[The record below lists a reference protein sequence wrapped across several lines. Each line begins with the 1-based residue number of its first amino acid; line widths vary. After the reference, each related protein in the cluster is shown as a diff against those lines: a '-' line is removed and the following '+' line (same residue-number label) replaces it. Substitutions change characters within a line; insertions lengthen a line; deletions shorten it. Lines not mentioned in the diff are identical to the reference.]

1 MFFILS
7 QYHQVPVGAR
17 KSRLLCKEYV
27 KIVSGPLPKRR
38 ITSIILDMKRYL
50 SGANLRRAFGPLTLT
65 LALLIFFG
73 VHPVISALT
82 PEEMSVVAAT
92 VADDDPDAMILE
104 FDLESSRGGGI
115 VSVET
120 SRGTEYYVGLE
131 PPEIIERERGG
142 RGKARIGDRVAE
154 ERDTMDLSTAYGT
167 VLAYLAGDERYS
179 RIAPETFSSIEY
191 EIEFGRLIVEVV
203 FEGAFGELDV
213 YMDPVTGEILESEW
227 DD

>member
-1 MFFILS
+1 MPPS
-7 QYHQVPVGAR
+7 G
-17 KSRLLCKEYV
+17 LLCKEYV
-27 KIVSGPLPKRR
+27 KIVPRALPKHR
-38 ITSIILDMKRYL
+38 ITSIIQTMKRYL
-50 SGANLRRAFGPLTLT
+50 FGANPRRAFGPLTL
-65 LALLIFFG
+65 ALLLSF
-73 VHPVISALT
+73 VVYPAISALT
-82 PEEMSVVAAT
+82 PEEMSMVAAT

-120 SRGTEYYVGLE
+120 SRGTEYYVGLD
-131 PPEIIERERGG
+131 PTEILERERGG
-142 RGKARIGDRVAE
+142 RGKARIADRVAE
-154 ERDTMDLSTAYGT
+154 ERDTMELSTAYGA

-179 RIAPETFSSIEY
+179 RIAPEHFSSIEY

>member
-1 MFFILS
+1 
-7 QYHQVPVGAR
+7 
-17 KSRLLCKEYV
+17 
-27 KIVSGPLPKRR
+27 
-38 ITSIILDMKRYL
+38 MKRYL
-50 SGANLRRAFGPLTLT
+50 FGGNPRRAFGPLTLN

-73 VHPVISALT
+73 VHPAIAALT

-104 FDLESSRGGGI
+104 FDLESARGGGI

-120 SRGTEYYVGLE
+120 SQGTEYYVGLD
-131 PPEIIERERGG
+131 PTEILERERGG
-142 RGKARIGDRVAE
+142 RGKTRIADRVAE
-154 ERDTMDLSTAYGT
+154 APDTMDLSTAYGT
-167 VLAYLAGDERYS
+167 VLTYLAGDERYS